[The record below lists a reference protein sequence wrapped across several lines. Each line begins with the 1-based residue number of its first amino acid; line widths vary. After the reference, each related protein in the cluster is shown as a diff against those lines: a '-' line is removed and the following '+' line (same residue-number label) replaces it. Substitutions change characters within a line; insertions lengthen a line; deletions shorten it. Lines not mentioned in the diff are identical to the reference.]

1 VGKRDWRFAVSEKLG
16 LAIQK
21 MQFIINISLIVN
33 LCLNLVFNN
42 ILQLLSDIQTRI
54 QDFKK
59 GTTTEFDWFKS
70 GDVQLG
76 LNGRIYDF
84 LKINSLDD
92 AFLVCLEVENLK
104 TR

>member
-1 VGKRDWRFAVSEKLG
+1 
-16 LAIQK
+16 

-33 LCLNLVFNN
+33 LCLHLVFNN

-76 LNGRIYDF
+76 LNGRIHEF
-84 LKINSLDD
+84 PK
-92 AFLVCLEVENLK
+92 
-104 TR
+104 